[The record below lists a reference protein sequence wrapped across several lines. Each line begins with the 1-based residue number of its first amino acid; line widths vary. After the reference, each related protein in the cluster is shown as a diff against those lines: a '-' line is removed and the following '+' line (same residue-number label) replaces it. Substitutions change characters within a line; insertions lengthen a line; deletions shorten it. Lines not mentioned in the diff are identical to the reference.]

1 VWAVNFGIIK
11 RDDEV
16 LTYWDAYLDHA
27 KSLGL
32 KLLSWNVWDK
42 GWAGSVG
49 SASAMFGIQ
58 HEFIFVLGKQSFPLN
73 RTEPNKRTSSVPA
86 PTRDRQ
92 ADGSTSFRLHGPIQR
107 FRQLGTV
114 IKQAPQ
120 MARNLGYDFPAAFP
134 VELAERYIKACT
146 HQGSIVYDPFGGS
159 GTTLM
164 ACQKTGR
171 ACLTMEIVPSY
182 CDLIVQRWQQETRKK
197 ATRQEA
203 A

>member
-1 VWAVNFGIIK
+1 MN
-11 RDDEV
+11 
-16 LTYWDAYLDHA
+16 
-27 KSLGL
+27 
-32 KLLSWNVWDK
+32 
-42 GWAGSVG
+42 
-49 SASAMFGIQ
+49 AMFSIQ
-58 HEFIFVLGKQSFPLN
+58 HEFIFVFGKHPVVLN
-73 RTEPNKRTSSVPA
+73 RTEPNKQPNDHPSS
-86 PTRDRQ
+86 TRDRQ
-92 ADGSTSFRLHGPIQR
+92 KDGSTSFRLYGPIQR

-146 HQGSIVYDPFGGS
+146 HQGSTVYDPFGGS

-164 ACQKTGR
+164 ACEKTGR

-182 CDLIVQRWQQETRKK
+182 CDLIVQRWQQETGQK
-197 ATRQEA
+197 AKRWEA